1 MKRYIAV
8 FTACLLLAAGLPA
21 AAADGNGHWASDV
34 MEELRQDGVIRGD
47 ESGNLNPDS
56 AVTRA
61 EFVTVVNRVF
71 QISGTAGENFRD
83 VPADAWY
90 AGEMLA
96 AKANG
101 YLAGDEKGDSNPQ
114 QEITRAE
121 TCVILARVMKQD
133 AQEESLSFTDADAVP
148 AWAAASVSALVKKG
162 LVSGYPD
169 GSFQPE
175 KSITRAEAFSMLHTY
190 LKAKPVN
197 PVVTPKPTPTP
208 KAPSVSISTGG
219 SSSGSGSSGG
229 GSSGGGVKALSAPT
243 LKKLTEEEDLVSWQ
257 ETKNAS
263 SYEIKVTVGGE
274 TKVVSGITG
283 TSYRLTDV
291 LGEMTAQ
298 SSECEFEVSLQI
310 KAKASKSGYSDS
322 GYSKTVSYKKVYPA
336 IEEPK
341 LTVASKI
348 VGGKNRMV
356 ITVAPVENA
365 SGYTG
370 KFMVGAQENDTMQYD
385 AENQLFVI
393 PDTSVV
399 GAENAYV
406 EVKALSGKKPDY
418 KDSAAVKIQVQ
429 ADFRGL
435 GTEDSPYRLYSAEDF
450 ERVRQEP
457 SAHFVL
463 MTDIDL
469 GDFVPIKEFTGTLT
483 SQGERYSLTYKID
496 QKTVDNVG
504 LFQTMSGNASVSNVI
519 FKGQINGRNDVGAL
533 CGKASVNARAEN
545 CINLAAVSG
554 GTYVGG
560 IIGEFAG
567 AASGIRNCINAG
579 TVTGSNGVGG
589 MAGISIKPIEKC
601 ANLGTVI
608 TTGNYAGGIVGVAYA
623 AVSFSYNYNSGTVRN
638 TIAGAAGGT
647 RNAGGIV
654 GGVRLGEFKGCFNA
668 GTVDGGVQ
676 YAGGI
681 AGGFFANAN
690 SEMTI
695 KGCYS
700 AGTVTGQAGCDPV
713 SAPNFNYKITVQDT
727 AYLDTMSGREG
738 IGTAISEAELQNAEN
753 EAVAKLL
760 SDYGFVFADGE
771 YACPVIDGNAFYRPD
786 ELKLW
791 NFELN
796 LTSSFSD
803 GELSFSWDSV
813 FDGEDAV
820 LSVQL
825 IDNGNFLPV
834 SEKTALDSGAAS
846 FSAAGCKPD
855 NYYEIVFTLEYN
867 SGTIL
872 TKAFE
877 VYTESTE
884 SIE

>member
-21 AAADGNGHWASDV
+21 AAADGNGHWASGL
-34 MEELRQDGVIRGD
+34 MEELRQGGVIQGD

-56 AVTRA
+56 AITRA

-71 QISGTAGENFRD
+71 QISGTNGENFRD

-101 YLAGDEKGDSNPQ
+101 YLSGDEEGLANPLK
-114 QEITRAE
+114 EITRAE
-121 TCVILARVMKQD
+121 TCVILARVMKPALGED
-133 AQEESLSFTDADAVP
+133 ALSFTDADNIP
-148 AWAAASVSALVKKG
+148 AWAAASVSALVKEG
-162 LVSGYPD
+162 FVSGYPD

-190 LKAKPVN
+190 IKSKPVA

-229 GSSGGGVKALSAPT
+229 GSSGGVKALSAPT
-243 LKKLTEEEDLVSWQ
+243 LKKLTEAEDLISWQ

-263 SYEIKVTVGGE
+263 SYEIKVMIGE
-274 TKVVSGITG
+274 DTKVISGITD
-283 TSYRLTDV
+283 TSYQLTEV
-291 LGEMTAQ
+291 LGEMTAD
-298 SSECEFEVSLQI
+298 SNECEFEVSVQI

-322 GYSKTVSYKKVYPA
+322 GYSKKVSYKKVYPA
-336 IEEPK
+336 IEEPT

-348 VGGKNRMV
+348 VGGKNRVV
-356 ITVAPVENA
+356 ITVTPVENA

-370 KFMVGAQENDTMQYD
+370 KFMVGAQENGTMQYD
-385 AENQLFVI
+385 AENLLFVI

-435 GTEDSPYRLYSAEDF
+435 GTEQSPYRLYSAEDF
-450 ERVRQEP
+450 EQVRQEP

-463 MTDIDL
+463 MADIDL
-469 GDFVPIKEFTGTLT
+469 GTFVPIPEFTGTLT
-483 SQGERYSLTYKID
+483 SQGEKRSLTYVID
-496 QKTVDNVG
+496 QRTTDNVG
-504 LFQTMSGNASVSNVI
+504 LFQTMTGNASVSNVI

-601 ANLGTVI
+601 ANLGTVT

-638 TIAGAAGGT
+638 TFAGAVGST

-713 SAPNFNYKITVQDT
+713 SAPNYNYKITVQDT
-727 AYLDTMSGREG
+727 VYLDSMSGREG

-760 SDYGFVFADGE
+760 SDYGFVFADGG
-771 YACPVIDGNAFYRPD
+771 YAYPVIDGNAFLQPD

-796 LTSSFSD
+796 LTSDFSD
-803 GELSFSWDSV
+803 GELSFSWDPV
-813 FDGEDAV
+813 FDGEEAV
-820 LSVQL
+820 LSIQL

-834 SEKTALDSGAAS
+834 SEKTVLDTGATS